1 MGWKAIIIWSIIK
14 SSAITLGFYFLLDY
28 PKNSVL
34 ILFGILFI
42 FNIIFEIIKHKV
54 VKYYSEK

>member
-14 SSAITLGFYFLLDY
+14 SSAIALGFYFLLDY

>member
-1 MGWKAIIIWSIIK
+1 MGWKAIIIWLIIK
-14 SSAITLGFYFLLDY
+14 SSAIALSFYFLLDY